1 MANSSSRDKFVIPNP
16 DSLSLEPPMTL
27 IVIGMAGS
35 GKTTFTQAS
44 FKSKPSFIA
53 TQTYSSAPCIETLF
67 LLER

>member
-1 MANSSSRDKFVIPNP
+1 
-16 DSLSLEPPMTL
+16 MTL